1 MRLVTVGH
9 LGKKNDRKKKKQR
22 GGGKEKIS
30 LLNPFKLGAKCTLA
44 FVEKFRKCGI

>member
-9 LGKKNDRKKKKQR
+9 LGKKNEQREKKNQR

-30 LLNPFKLGAKCTLA
+30 LLTFSWWAQHALRHLM
-44 FVEKFRKCGI
+44 EKFRKY